1 MIDLRENIV
10 SSLGEILLHK
20 LRSFLTILGI
30 IFGVAS
36 VIAMM
41 SIGKGAQQ
49 ASLKQIESMGAKN
62 ITVKSKKIMGKKL
75 LEAKRRFSKGL
86 SIDDSIYIKKNIK
99 GIKEIAPVMITRK
112 NVAYGKLQPEANLVG
127 VGDEYFR
134 ILNKASLFGRTLTLS
149 DVKNYRRVCVLGYG
163 ISKKIFH
170 NEDPVGKLIKIGGVR
185 YVIAGV
191 MGDMTLKT
199 NTATGSGI
207 DIQTRDMN
215 NDIYIPRSLINNIY
229 EYFKV
234 NSPTPTSDNDPDY
247 HQVSEMIIQAESME
261 TIPAIKELINKA
273 LKRRHGNTE
282 DFEIIIP
289 IEKLAQK
296 KETQRIFNIVMTGIA
311 AISLIV
317 GGIGIMNIMLA
328 SVSERIREIGIRRAI
343 GATRRDIML
352 QFITESFLLSLIGGL
367 LGIFLGIVISY
378 VVSAKADWQTVITWW
393 SVIMAFAVSALTG
406 IISGI
411 FPAYRAANMDP
422 VECLRYE

>member
-1 MIDLRENIV
+1 MIEIRENIV

-75 LEAKRRFSKGL
+75 LEAKRRFSEGL
-86 SIDDSIYIKKNIK
+86 SFEDARYIKANIN
-99 GIKEIAPVMITRK
+99 GIKEIAPVIITRK
-112 NVAYGKLQPEANLVG
+112 NVAYGKVQPEANLVG

-134 ILNKASLFGRTLTLS
+134 ILNKASLFGRTLNQA
-149 DVKNYRRVCVLGYG
+149 DIENYRRVCVLGYG
-163 ISKKIFH
+163 LSKKIFH
-170 NEDPVGKLIKIGGVR
+170 NENPVEKLIKIGGVR
-185 YVIAGV
+185 YVIVGV
-191 MGDMTLKT
+191 MDDMTLKT
-199 NTATGSGI
+199 KSATGSGI
-207 DIQTRDMN
+207 DIETRDMN
-215 NDIYIPRSLINNIY
+215 NDIYIPRSLISNVY
-229 EYFKV
+229 EYYKF
-234 NSPTPTSDNDPDY
+234 NTSSPSSDNDPEY
-247 HQVSEMIIQAESME
+247 HQVSEMIIQTESME
-261 TIPAIKELINKA
+261 IIPVIKDVLA
-273 LKRRHGNTE
+273 ASLKRRHGNTE

-296 KETQRIFNIVMTGIA
+296 EETQRIFNIVMTGIA

-343 GATRRDIML
+343 GATRHDIML

-367 LGIFLGIVISY
+367 LGIFLGILISY
-378 VVSAKADWQTVITWW
+378 IVSAKADWQTVITWW
-393 SVIMAFAVSALTG
+393 SVIMAFVVSALTG